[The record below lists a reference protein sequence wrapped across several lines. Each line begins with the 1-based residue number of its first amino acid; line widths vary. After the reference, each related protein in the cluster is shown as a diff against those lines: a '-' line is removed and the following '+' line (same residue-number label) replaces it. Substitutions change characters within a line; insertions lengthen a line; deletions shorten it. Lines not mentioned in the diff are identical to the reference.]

1 LTLADFASSEAQAV
15 LGEFLS
21 TDVFIIGAPTDNFGI
36 SSQLESWFDH
46 ILVPGET
53 FRYTENGV
61 EGPATEKK
69 AIVAV
74 SRGNIYSA
82 VGRTALEEP
91 AESHLCPLL
100 AFVGFSDAE
109 FVIAEGVA
117 LGPEQ
122 RQAALDGALTR
133 AAQLNLLPLAA

>member
-82 VGRTALEEP
+82 VGRTHWKNLPKVTFAP
-91 AESHLCPLL
+91 CWRS
-100 AFVGFSDAE
+100 
-109 FVIAEGVA
+109 
-117 LGPEQ
+117 
-122 RQAALDGALTR
+122 LDFRT
-133 AAQLNLLPLAA
+133 PSS